1 MNKYCRFCGKPIND
15 KALFC
20 PACGKRQAVDA
31 SLNNEDRA
39 INQSGNAITNIA
51 SKLGISDKYN
61 KGLII
66 IVVIVGLIVTGFGS
80 YFRYNYHIQQI
91 KLKQAQQEAIE
102 AQYKLDAEKVQES
115 NNKHRELVKIQV
127 SHAIDILMQGEVV
140 LKSLADDINSG
151 RITGHGNGT
160 TNRQIT
166 LNIINNETT
175 EFTNLDMNTKKRILE
190 LQDLQ
195 IQRVNAM
202 YDGLAGDT
210 SRYAE
215 GGNKY
220 DEFYAKLAT
229 LKKDYGIE

>member
-20 PACGKRQAVDA
+20 PACGKRQAVDF

-51 SKLGISDKYN
+51 SKLGINDKYN
-61 KGLII
+61 KGLIV
-66 IVVIVGLIVTGFGS
+66 IVVIVGLIVNGLGS
-80 YFRYNYHIQQI
+80 YYHLQQI
-91 KLKQAQQEAIE
+91 KLKQARQEAIE

-115 NNKHRELVKIQV
+115 NNKHRESVKIQV

-151 RITGHGNGT
+151 RITGYGNGT

-166 LNIINNETT
+166 LNIINNETA
-175 EFTNLDMNTKKRILE
+175 EFTNLDMDTKKRILE

-210 SRYAE
+210 SRYTE